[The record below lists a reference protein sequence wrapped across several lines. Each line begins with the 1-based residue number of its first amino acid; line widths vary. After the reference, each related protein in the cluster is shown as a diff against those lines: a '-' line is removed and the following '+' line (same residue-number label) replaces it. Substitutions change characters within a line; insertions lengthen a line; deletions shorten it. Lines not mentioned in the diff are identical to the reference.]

1 MPKTKF
7 CNIISLKK
15 WGNSM
20 SNNKLKLTKSLFTLA
35 LLTALPSSAYADETI
50 NVKCEYSGNLITMIN
65 PTYWDYDY
73 NIISISTPN
82 TNIRL
87 TKEEFND
94 LINNSSNE
102 VIIND
107 EGSTV
112 IYNKED
118 LLKQFNNAE
127 NIYNENSEIIKKIV
141 LNGGVTII
149 IVISTSLCIYGE
161 NKTKKLK

>member
-1 MPKTKF
+1 
-7 CNIISLKK
+7 
-15 WGNSM
+15 M

-73 NIISISTPN
+73 NIISISTKN

-102 VIIND
+102 VIM
-107 EGSTV
+107 T
-112 IYNKED
+112 KEVP
-118 LLKQFNNAE
+118 LF
-127 NIYNENSEIIKKIV
+127 I
-141 LNGGVTII
+141 
-149 IVISTSLCIYGE
+149 
-161 NKTKKLK
+161 TKKTYWNNLTMLKIFIMKTAK